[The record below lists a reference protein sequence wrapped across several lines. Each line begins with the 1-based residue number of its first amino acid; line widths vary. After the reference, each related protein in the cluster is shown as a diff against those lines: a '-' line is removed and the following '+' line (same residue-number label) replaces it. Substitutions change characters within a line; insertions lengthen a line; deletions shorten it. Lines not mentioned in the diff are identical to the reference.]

1 MAITVG
7 MLSEITPFMGNV
19 MKVYNVET
27 SIIHV
32 GVRHRIRNLFISG
45 RNSVTLTALD
55 LYVTSLMIHW
65 KTAQIHYARQRQRKP
80 ACK

>member
-7 MLSEITPFMGNV
+7 MLSESTPFIGNV

-27 SIIHV
+27 SIIHL
-32 GVRHRIRNLFISG
+32 GMRHRIRNMFISG
-45 RNSVTLTALD
+45 CNAVLLTALD
-55 LYVTSLMIHW
+55 FYETSLMIHW
-65 KTAQIHYARQRQRKP
+65 KTAQIHYARQRQRNP